1 MRKIG
6 FTAAAVLAAT
16 LGFAGAAGAA
26 EVRLMTG
33 PQAGFW
39 VPLGGQLKDAW
50 EKAVPDL
57 KIQALPGAG
66 IANIRGIQEGK
77 AEVGFGNTITTAD
90 AVAGTGEAPLDK
102 AHDKVCNVATLY
114 PQYFQLVVNADAGIN
129 SLKDLKGKGFATQV
143 KGNTGELIA
152 RHVLKVSGYTYS
164 DVKASFTNSYTDSVE
179 QMKDNRMHAFAL
191 GTGIPAS
198 SLMDLASS
206 RDIKLID
213 MTDIYEPMRKINPAY
228 KLVTIPKG
236 TYPKQ
241 DKDVQVIGYYT
252 HVVAGLLAAGGY
264 RSQDDGGH
272 PAQEGPDGCNLQG
285 ARQVDAADH
294 GPGHRRA
301 VPPRRRQVV
310 QGARHHG
317 EVVGTVADQ
326 ARRPGA
332 AATPPQLQGRHKGQG
347 STPNDCHQ
355 RNHAAVAAEA
365 YGSGRPGDGALPHLR
380 HHSAAGFHL
389 AVAARGVSRPADR
402 LHLPRHPSHVRDGAD
417 VSLVPPEITDGRA
430 AGSAD
435 AGAAG
440 RAREEN
446 RRAKPFRLAA
456 DRGKHRVDRLHL
468 RLLRLHHRPD
478 HLRR

>member
-1 MRKIG
+1 MQRLG
-6 FTAAAVLAAT
+6 LTTAAVLAGLFGLAGTAT
-16 LGFAGAAGAA
+16 AA

-57 KIQALPGAG
+57 KVQALPGAG
-66 IANIRGIQEGK
+66 IANVRGIQEGK

-102 AHDKVCNVATLY
+102 KHDKVCNVATLY

-129 SLKDLKGKGFATQV
+129 TLKDLKGKGFATQV

-152 RHVLKVSGYTYS
+152 RHVLKVTGYTYS

-198 SLMDLASS
+198 SLMDLASA

-213 MTDIYEPMRKINPAY
+213 MRDIYEPMRKINPAY

-252 HVVAGLLAAGGY
+252 HVVAACSLPDDTVYKMTAAIMPKKNDMASIY
-264 RSQDDGGH
+264 KEMSNLTPQIMAQDIG
-272 PAQEGPDGCNLQG
+272 
-285 ARQVDAADH
+285 
-294 GPGHRRA
+294 
-301 VPPRRRQVV
+301 VP
-310 QGARHHG
+310 
-317 EVVGTVADQ
+317 
-326 ARRPGA
+326 
-332 AATPPQLQGRHKGQG
+332 
-347 STPNDCHQ
+347 
-355 RNHAAVAAEA
+355 
-365 YGSGRPGDGALPHLR
+365 
-380 HHSAAGFHL
+380 FH
-389 AVAARGVSRPADR
+389 
-402 LHLPRHPSHVRDGAD
+402 
-417 VSLVPPEITDGRA
+417 
-430 AGSAD
+430 
-435 AGAAG
+435 AGATKWYKEQG
-440 RAREEN
+440 ITV
-446 RRAKPFRLAA
+446 K
-456 DRGKHRVDRLHL
+456 
-468 RLLRLHHRPD
+468 
-478 HLRR
+478 